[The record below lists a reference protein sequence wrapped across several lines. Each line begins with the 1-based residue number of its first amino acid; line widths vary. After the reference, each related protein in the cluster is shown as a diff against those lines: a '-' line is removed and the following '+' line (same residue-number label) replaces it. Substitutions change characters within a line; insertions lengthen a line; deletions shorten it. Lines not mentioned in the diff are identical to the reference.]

1 MRITQLNYSIELNTQ
16 IAEKIVEGSAR
27 IYYMD
32 KQSNINT
39 VFIQTNDWLNKL
51 LGNSSRY
58 IFTLNS
64 MASNNDYKSYYIKRK
79 AGIFESIKHF
89 SKIFYESNLSFSPIT
104 TKNLDLIYD
113 SKR

>member
-51 LGNSSRY
+51 LGN
-58 IFTLNS
+58 
-64 MASNNDYKSYYIKRK
+64 
-79 AGIFESIKHF
+79 
-89 SKIFYESNLSFSPIT
+89 
-104 TKNLDLIYD
+104 
-113 SKR
+113 

>member
-16 IAEKIVEGSAR
+16 IAEKIVEGNAR

-51 LGNSSRY
+51 LGNSGRY

-64 MASNNDYKSYYIKRK
+64 MASNNDKKSYYIKRK
-79 AGIFESIKHF
+79 TGIFQSIKHY
-89 SKIFYESNLSFSPIT
+89 SKIFYESNLSFSHIT
-104 TKNLDLIYD
+104 TKNIDLIYD